1 MTDITIARP
10 ARALFAA
17 AAKFDRKGSP
27 VYRRTIVWL
36 TIGIGVAGSLYYWNG
51 LYAAGTWAGA
61 PSFAGCVP
69 AVIDGFIIV
78 SSLIA
83 IYKRSVGDSTFAAWS
98 AVGIYTFISVA
109 ANALHP
115 LIGEAAE
122 FAHLRVIVGAGVA
135 ALMPFSILMAT
146 HLASSIIVDK
156 PEKAR
161 EEVHAEIVDMRATA
175 QAEEGRIAEQAAAQE
190 HRAQAQAQARRQR
203 QELTRQTEWE
213 QLRESPEARKA
224 NTHER
229 DKFVKIVLQA
239 FDGKGR
245 GNVARTAILLEISEA
260 RVRQIT
266 ASVELTGEGK

>member
-1 MTDITIARP
+1 MTDIPIARP

-17 AAKFDRKGSP
+17 AAKFDPKGSSF
-27 VYRRTIVWL
+27 YRRTIVWQ
-36 TIGIGVAGSLYYWNG
+36 TIGIGVAGSLYFWNG
-51 LYAAGTWAGA
+51 LYAAGIWAGA
-61 PSFAGCVP
+61 PRLAGCVP

-156 PEKAR
+156 PEKVR
-161 EEVHAEIVDMRATA
+161 EEVRAEIVDMRATA

-190 HRAQAQAQARRQR
+190 HRAQAQARRQR

-229 DKFVKIVLQA
+229 DKFVKIVLQV
-239 FDGKGR
+239 FEGKGR
-245 GNVARTAILLEISEA
+245 GNAARTATLLEISEA
-260 RVRQIT
+260 RVRQLT
-266 ASVELTGEGK
+266 ASFELIGEGK